1 MKIWRHGLRKRVHD
15 VSRSPKIP
23 AIMCIASIIAFGW
36 FADRQNAEVFEQNMR
51 VEVRDKLSLVRAKLE
66 GNINGSIQL
75 VRGLVS
81 TISTEP
87 GMSPERFSQLASNLF
102 TDDFG
107 LRSVAAAPDL
117 VITMV
122 HPLAG
127 NERSLG
133 LDYNKNEKQKSAAL
147 LARDSR
153 ALILAGPV
161 DLVQG
166 GRGFIGRFPVF
177 TEAADGTESFWGLV
191 SAVIDV
197 ETLYHRS
204 GLFDAD
210 LNIDIAITGADAK
223 GINGTQFFG
232 NPTILEDR
240 PVIADVALPS
250 GSWNL
255 AAVPREGWQATSDN
269 AWQLRGI
276 ILFVGLLVL
285 VPILIN
291 SRLNGERHAK
301 NRELKRRE
309 IELER
314 LSRRLNLALDTSRIG
329 VWELELESGDL
340 VWDDRMNELYGLP
353 TDNGSRAYHHW
364 SNALHPDDLEQAES
378 DFEGALQSRGQYN
391 SEFRTVHPDGSVH
404 HIRAK
409 GAVYTDNNGKD
420 RIIGVNW
427 DVSRDA
433 QLNEELRSARQ
444 LAEARNVELETAKD
458 DIEYISLHDA
468 LTELP
473 NRRYLDD
480 FMQQLATSRRG
491 CDTKNALLHID
502 LDRFKQINDTL
513 GHSAGDAMLIHASKV
528 LKSNIRPEDFVARVG
543 GDEFVIVCKDVCD
556 EAFLS
561 KLATRLIENMRH
573 PVSYQE
579 HECRCGVSVGI
590 AVQGDGLFDPKRLL
604 MNADIALYRAKR
616 CGRNRYEF
624 FTEELQAEILKTKSV
639 ADEILSGLEQREFFA
654 HFQPQFDATTLDV
667 VGVEALARWHHPEKG
682 VVAPDFFMGAA
693 EELNVVASIDRMI
706 LDQSLRQ
713 FKIWSQSGLSVPKIS
728 VNVSLRRL
736 HDEHLIR
743 SLREMDIESGT
754 VSFELVESIFLDEA
768 DDVVKWNIEQLKD
781 LGIEIEIDDFGT
793 GYASIV
799 SLLNLMP
806 RRLKIDRQ
814 FIMPIVGSQAQR
826 NLVSSIIDI
835 GKSLDIEVIGE
846 GVETMEHARLLRDM
860 GCDILQGYALARP
873 MSANEFGSFVAAE
886 TWRLAS

>member
-1 MKIWRHGLRKRVHD
+1 
-15 VSRSPKIP
+15 
-23 AIMCIASIIAFGW
+23 MCIASIIAFGW
-36 FADRQNAEVFEQNMR
+36 FADHQNAKVFEQNMR

-81 TISTEP
+81 TITTEP
-87 GMSPERFSQLASNLF
+87 DMSPERFSQLAGNLF
-102 TDDFG
+102 TGDFG

-122 HPLAG
+122 HPVAG

-147 LARDSR
+147 LARDSH

-166 GRGFIGRFPVF
+166 GRGFVGRFPVF
-177 TEAADGTESFWGLV
+177 TKAADGAETFWGLV

-197 ETLYHRS
+197 ETLYRRS
-204 GLFDAD
+204 GLLDAG
-210 LNIDIAITGADAK
+210 LNIDIAIAGEDAS
-223 GINGTQFFG
+223 GIDGKQFFG
-232 NPTILEDR
+232 AQSVLENQ
-240 PVIADVALPS
+240 PVTADVGLPS
-250 GSWNL
+250 GSWHL
-255 AAVPREGWQATSDN
+255 AAIPKGGWQATPDN
-269 AWQLRGI
+269 AWLLRGI

-291 SRLNGERHAK
+291 SRLNGERQAQ

-309 IELER
+309 LELER
-314 LSRRLNLALDTSRIG
+314 LSRRLGLALDTSRIG

-353 TDNGSRAYHHW
+353 TDNGARAYHHW
-364 SNALHPDDLEQAES
+364 SNALHPDDLEQAER
-378 DFEGALQSRGQYN
+378 DFELALQTRGRYN
-391 SEFRTVHPDGSVH
+391 SEFRTVHSDGSVL

-409 GAVYTDNNGKD
+409 GAVYSDNNGKN

-433 QLNEELRSARQ
+433 QLNKELRSARQ
-444 LAEARNVELETAKD
+444 LAEARNAELETAKD

-480 FMQQLATSRRG
+480 FMQQIAASGRG
-491 CDTKNALLHID
+491 SDKKNALLHID

-513 GHSAGDAMLIHASKV
+513 GHSAGDAMLVHASKV

-543 GDEFVIVCKDVCD
+543 GDEFVIVCKDVRD
-556 EAFLS
+556 EAYLS

-579 HECRCGVSVGI
+579 HECRCGISVGV
-590 AVQGDGLFDPKRLL
+590 AVQGDGPFDPKRLL

-616 CGRNRYEF
+616 SGRNRYEF
-624 FTEELQAEILKTKSV
+624 FTEELQAEILRTKSV
-639 ADEILSGLEQREFFA
+639 ADEVLSGLEQKEFFA

-667 VGVEALARWHHPEKG
+667 VGVEALARWRHPEKG

-706 LDQSLRQ
+706 LEQSLRQ
-713 FKIWSQSGLSVPKIS
+713 FKTWSQSGLSVPKIS

-743 SLREMDIESGT
+743 SLREMDIESGS

-768 DDVVKWNIEQLKD
+768 DDVVKWNIEQLKE
-781 LGIEIEIDDFGT
+781 LGIDIEIDDFGT

-835 GKSLDIEVIGE
+835 GKSLDIEVVGE

-873 MSANEFGSFVAAE
+873 MSASEFGSFVAAE
-886 TWRLAS
+886 SWRLAS